1 MLNTE
6 NGEVVHEI
14 NDHGG
19 WIEGVEFSPQSNK
32 FVTIGKDGIA
42 RMFDSLTGKL
52 LHSNNFR
59 ALFGG
64 KCKFSNKG
72 DIYILHCQ
80 IGMDASTP
88 IAYDALTGKEL
99 FKIKH
104 GSGVNDLSFTVDDQK
119 ILTTSRDS
127 TAKMWNRH
135 DVTLP
140 LHSYSN
146 GDWVSSALVKESYP
160 DRVFTFSRK
169 GDIYVFDTESE
180 LFIDGPY
187 RGAEDCGWLS
197 MHIVDKPDSKYF
209 LAINTSKSVALWP
222 FELSKLA
229 LNETEKLVQ
238 FSSEISGVT
247 MDKTMALQLA
257 TNVTESIS
265 VTNSPEG
272 QMWQEWHRSGNFLN
286 SPFKD
291 RNPKK
296 YRDFLISQN
305 TLSSLE
311 EIMYLYPMDK
321 EVLKLYATKLSDLS
335 NKQNIETFKRNAYKI
350 SSAWY
355 ESISN

>member
-1 MLNTE
+1 
-6 NGEVVHEI
+6 
-14 NDHGG
+14 
-19 WIEGVEFSPQSNK
+19 
-32 FVTIGKDGIA
+32 
-42 RMFDSLTGKL
+42 
-52 LHSNNFR
+52 
-59 ALFGG
+59 
-64 KCKFSNKG
+64 
-72 DIYILHCQ
+72 
-80 IGMDASTP
+80 
-88 IAYDALTGKEL
+88 
-99 FKIKH
+99 
-104 GSGVNDLSFTVDDQK
+104 
-119 ILTTSRDS
+119 
-127 TAKMWNRH
+127 
-135 DVTLP
+135 
-140 LHSYSN
+140 
-146 GDWVSSALVKESYP
+146 
-160 DRVFTFSRK
+160 
-169 GDIYVFDTESE
+169 
-180 LFIDGPY
+180 
-187 RGAEDCGWLS
+187 
-197 MHIVDKPDSKYF
+197 
-209 LAINTSKSVALWP
+209 
-222 FELSKLA
+222 LA

-286 SPFKD
+286 TPFKD

-335 NKQNIETFKRNAYKI
+335 KKQNIETFKRNAYKI